1 MDMLEKAALENN
13 FRIPETLFVKNIE
26 NVQGDEKD
34 IIIFS
39 IAYAPDKKGKMMMQ
53 FGSLNIEKGENR
65 LNVAIT
71 RAREAIYVVS
81 SIYPQQLK
89 VEESKNAGPGLLKK
103 YLEYVLDVSEGNY
116 KATLPALEN
125 VNINWF
131 LKHKLLETDC
141 SALGT
146 ELLQEL
152 PFADLTI
159 KAKNKYTGVIIT
171 DDDLYHQSVSVK
183 EPHVYL
189 PFSLRN
195 KKWKYKM
202 VYSREYWHDKEMVR
216 EKIIR
221 FMAQSENNA

>member
-1 MDMLEKAALENN
+1 MDMLEKAALENQ
-13 FRIPETLFVKNIE
+13 FEIPETLFVKNIE

-53 FGSLNIEKGENR
+53 FGSLNVENGENR

-89 VEESKNAGPGLLKK
+89 VKESKKSGPGLLKK
-103 YLEYVLDVSEGNY
+103 YLEYSLEVSKGNY
-116 KATLPALEN
+116 KPTLPAHEKINL
-125 VNINWF
+125 NWF
-131 LKHKLLETDC
+131 LKHRFLENGYLA
-141 SALGT
+141 SGT

-152 PFADLTI
+152 PFADLAI
-159 KAKNKYTGVIIT
+159 KAKNKYMGVIIT

-189 PFSLRN
+189 PFSLKN
-195 KKWKYKM
+195 KNWKYKM
-202 VYSREYWHDKEMVR
+202 FYSREYWHDKAMVR
-216 EKIIR
+216 EKLMR
-221 FMAQSENNA
+221 FMSQSEDNA